1 MKTFKQFLEEDGE
14 GATAPANNVVGVGGG
29 KIAGV
34 GIGPQGEPGVNMKK
48 KKTPIITPTLT
59 RKI

>member
-14 GATAPANNVVGVGGG
+14 GAVSSGQATGPANVV
-29 KIAGV
+29 AGMAGLV
-34 GIGPQGEPGVNMKK
+34 GEPPVNMKK

>member
-14 GATAPANNVVGVGGG
+14 GATAPANNVGCGA
-29 KIAGV
+29 IAGV

>member
-14 GATAPANNVVGVGGG
+14 GAVSSGPANGVGPG

-34 GIGPQGEPGVNMKK
+34 GVGPQGEPGVNMKK

>member
-14 GATAPANNVVGVGGG
+14 GATAPANNVGDEA
-29 KIAGV
+29 IAGV
-34 GIGPQGEPGVNMKK
+34 GIGPQGELGVNMKK
-48 KKTPIITPTLT
+48 KKTPIYPTLT